1 MYRHTR
7 STRLRSLFV
16 AVAALASTSLACSVG
31 GSAAPT
37 PVPPADT
44 PTAIAAKPTEAQVE
58 ATPTEAEAKPT
69 EAPSATPAPAADGRA
84 CFITS
89 DDGQLHCVDSTGMT
103 VYTEGDFPLAG
114 DYANDIA
121 VCGTGFA
128 ITYYQDV
135 VLFDGDKFKR
145 IPVDL
150 PEEAYGVD
158 SVACDSSGKTIAVTA
173 SGGFALLWEGDSWTA
188 FNMAEQDRDED
199 PEYTNVT
206 DVALAGD
213 GALWVALS
221 NNLARWDGSAW
232 QVFEKGTDWDET
244 QYFSALAVAPD
255 GEVYASFDSGFMRF
269 INGKLERIENS
280 EAGGAYALQ
289 VTKDHVLVGHAFGA
303 YVLDREGQTLQ
314 SYGAGEIDDLPF
326 AATIYGVAMDDEGR
340 LWLGSTW
347 GLQVVDEKGKFETYR
362 MNNTDMTSSSL
373 ASLAIQG
380 TPPLPVVVE
389 HPAGSLTGKV
399 MQDGKAFADAKVVA
413 CTIDFGSETPCSG
426 DPTFVS
432 AQTDAEGVF
441 TFEDL
446 PRGQYTVY
454 VQVTEEDWKNL
465 ADKDGYYF
473 GDVLVD
479 GNPVDV
485 GEVGLY
491 D

>member
-1 MYRHTR
+1 MYWHTR

-16 AVAALASTSLACSVG
+16 AVAALASTSLACGLAG
-31 GSAAPT
+31 GADPT
-37 PVPPADT
+37 PVPPT
-44 PTAIAAKPTEAQVE
+44 PTAIAATPTDVPAV
-58 ATPTEAEAKPT
+58 ATPTEVTAKPT
-69 EAPSATPAPAADGRA
+69 EAPSATPAPVSDGRA

-89 DDGQLHCVDSTGMT
+89 DDGQLHCVDSSGMT
-103 VYTEGDFPLAG
+103 IYSEGDFPLAG
-114 DYANDIA
+114 DYANDITA
-121 VCGTGFA
+121 CGTGFA
-128 ITYYQDV
+128 ITYYEDV
-135 VLFDGDKFKR
+135 VLFDGESFKR

-158 SVACDSSGKTIAVTA
+158 SVACDASGKTIAVTA
-173 SGGFALLWEGDSWTA
+173 SGGFALLREGDTWTA

-206 DVALAGD
+206 DVAIAGD
-213 GALWVALS
+213 GALWVAMS

-255 GEVYASFDSGFMRF
+255 GEVYAAFDSGFMRYG
-269 INGKLERIENS
+269 GKLSRIENT

-289 VTKDHVLVGHAFGA
+289 VTQDHILVGHAFGA
-303 YVLDREGQTLQ
+303 FLLDREGKTLQ
-314 SYGAGEIDDLPF
+314 SYGAGEVEDLPF
-326 AATIYGVAMDDEGR
+326 AATIYGVALDGEGR

-362 MNNTDMTSSSL
+362 MHNTDMTSSSL

-380 TPPLPVVVE
+380 TPPLPPTVE
-389 HPAGSLTGKV
+389 HPAGSLTGQVLK
-399 MQDGKAFADAKVVA
+399 DGKAFADAKVVA

-426 DPTFVS
+426 DPNFVS
-432 AQTDAEGVF
+432 AQTDADGVF
-441 TFEDL
+441 TFADL

-454 VQVTEEDWKNL
+454 VQVTAEDWTNL

-473 GDVLVD
+473 GDILVD
-479 GNPVDV
+479 GSPVDV